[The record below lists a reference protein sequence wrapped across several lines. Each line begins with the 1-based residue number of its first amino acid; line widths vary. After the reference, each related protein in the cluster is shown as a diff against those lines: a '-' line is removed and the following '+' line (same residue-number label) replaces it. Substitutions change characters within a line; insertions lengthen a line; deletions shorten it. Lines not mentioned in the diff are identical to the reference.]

1 MKVGKVLVAVSSL
14 SHVQLFA
21 ISRAVA
27 HQAHLSMGFSRQ
39 EYWSGLPCPPPAD
52 LLTQGSNPSLLCLL
66 HWRWILYHWAT
77 WEAPECVALLCK
89 IYVLWWVTTL
99 KVWKPEWL
107 QPKQLEI
114 YGAAPACV
122 HAKPLQS
129 CPNLCDPTDC
139 SPPGSSVHGILQARI
154 LEWVAM
160 PSSRGSF
167 WHRDWTCVSYV
178 TCIGRQVL
186 YH

>member
-1 MKVGKVLVAVSSL
+1 MNAVCVLSCCSCVW
-14 SHVQLFA
+14 LFA
-21 ISRAVA
+21 TLWPVA
-27 HQAHLSMGFSRQ
+27 HQAPLSMGISRQ
-39 EYWSGLPCPPPAD
+39 EYGSELSCPPPGD
-52 LLTQGSNPSLLCLL
+52 LPDPGIKPESPVSLALEVDSLSL
-66 HWRWILYHWAT
+66 SHLR
-77 WEAPECVALLCK
+77 APECVALLCK

-122 HAKPLQS
+122 HAKSLQS
-129 CPNLCDPTDC
+129 CLNLCNPMAC

-167 WHRDWTCVSYV
+167 WYRDRTCVSYV
-178 TCIGRQVL
+178 TCVGRRVL